1 MERLAKCLTSLRVLA
16 WFVMLTSTQQ
26 TLFVSVL
33 LFVINTIN
41 SRLICDKLIELYLMF
56 LHLSSVEKVTEGEEV
71 QERIVKGWDER

>member
-33 LFVINTIN
+33 LFVINI
-41 SRLICDKLIELYLMF
+41 LGL
-56 LHLSSVEKVTEGEEV
+56 V
-71 QERIVKGWDER
+71 